1 MTERQRE
8 SRKRRANGNG
18 TVYQRSD
25 GRWVARAYVLMPDG
39 STARRDYYATSE
51 KAANRKLVEAMS
63 RSHQGIPAEATGW
76 TVERFLLYWL
86 EHVVRPARKPK
97 THQGCGV
104 VVRVH
109 LIPQL
114 GRKRLHRLI
123 GVDVRQFLAR
133 LRSTCLCRLHGVDG
147 RRPVGE
153 RRGCAIGRCCER
165 VPSARLVQQVHS
177 VLRNALQAAVREE
190 LLARSVAK
198 LVQVSAP
205 TYEVNRG
212 VGVAEARKLRAVAE
226 PDHGL
231 YVLALYVGLRRGE
244 LLGPRWDASTSTRAR
259 SKFVGACSGSTVSF
273 RW

>member
-1 MTERQRE
+1 MAAPTELAP

-39 STARRDYYATSE
+39 TTARRDYYATSE

-97 THQGCGV
+97 THQGYGV

-114 GRKRLHRLI
+114 GRKKLHRLT

-133 LRSTCLCRLHGVDG
+133 LRNTCLCCLHGVDG

-153 RRGCAIGRCCER
+153 RKCCAIGRCCER

-177 VLRNALQAAVREE
+177 VLRNALQAAVGEE
-190 LLARSVAK
+190 LPARKVAK

-212 VGVAEARKLRAVAE
+212 VGVAEARACSRCARSLQRVDGHLQAVTPGAE
-226 PDHGL
+226 PRDG
-231 YVLALYVGLRRGE
+231 RC
-244 LLGPRWDASTSTRAR
+244 RW
-259 SKFVGACSGSTVSF
+259 SGSA
-273 RW
+273 